1 MVSSNIARAL
11 MLPEFFL
18 RAPPRDG
25 AVQPPNFYQV
35 LGVTPRVDSS
45 TLRKLRTKYTR
56 ELHPVS
62 ELFLLHLLALPFL
75 ARSTSFR
82 PFRFFDASLTPRSTS
97 QDKVGDDLEAINT
110 FLVAQEAFETL
121 QDPRRRCEYDKA
133 HRIKGGMWPVQTCR
147 DAFRDEYRHIER
159 EMYDKYLEVLEERR
173 ARRTS
178 GGSSSSSSK
187 GDETKSSWWTTSEG
201 TRPKPGKVSSVP
213 PATVKVEDDRRDA
226 VDVAAA
232 GVAYVAEP
240 AVAILAK
247 IAALIAHCAGV
258 INSFLFLGSR

>member
-1 MVSSNIARAL
+1 MTAL
-11 MLPEFFL
+11 L
-18 RAPPRDG
+18 
-25 AVQPPNFYQV
+25 
-35 LGVTPRVDSS
+35 
-45 TLRKLRTKYTR
+45 TR
-56 ELHPVS
+56 
-62 ELFLLHLLALPFL
+62 
-75 ARSTSFR
+75 
-82 PFRFFDASLTPRSTS
+82 RSTS

-110 FLVAQEAFETL
+110 FLVAQEAFDTL

-133 HRIKGGMWPVQTCR
+133 HRITGGMWPVQTCR

-178 GGSSSSSSK
+178 SGDSSSK
-187 GDETKSSWWTTSEG
+187 VDETKSSWWTTSEG

-213 PATVKVEDDRRDA
+213 PATVKVKVEDDRRDA

-247 IAALIAHCAGV
+247 IAALIVHCAGV
-258 INSFLFLGSR
+258 INSFLGLGSNTTTVRG

>member
-1 MVSSNIARAL
+1 MTAL
-11 MLPEFFL
+11 L
-18 RAPPRDG
+18 
-25 AVQPPNFYQV
+25 
-35 LGVTPRVDSS
+35 
-45 TLRKLRTKYTR
+45 TR
-56 ELHPVS
+56 
-62 ELFLLHLLALPFL
+62 
-75 ARSTSFR
+75 
-82 PFRFFDASLTPRSTS
+82 RSTS

-133 HRIKGGMWPVQTCR
+133 HRITGGMWPVQTCR

-178 GGSSSSSSK
+178 SGGSSSSSK
-187 GDETKSSWWTTSEG
+187 VDDKTTSSWWTTSEG
-201 TRPKPGKVSSVP
+201 RQAKPGKVSSVP
-213 PATVKVEDDRRDA
+213 PATVKVKVEDDRRDA

-247 IAALIAHCAGV
+247 IAALIVHCAGV
-258 INSFLFLGSR
+258 INSFLGLGSTFRAANATTIRG